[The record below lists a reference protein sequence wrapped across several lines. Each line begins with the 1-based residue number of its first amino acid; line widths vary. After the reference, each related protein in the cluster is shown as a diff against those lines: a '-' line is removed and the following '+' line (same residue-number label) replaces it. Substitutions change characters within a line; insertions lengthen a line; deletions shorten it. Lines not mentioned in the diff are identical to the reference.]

1 MAVAVAFVLINRI
14 ITRGDRQ
21 SVVECRP
28 ETFHPSHRIR
38 MASGVK
44 SSSSSAPKKLLDLST
59 ADRRAFL
66 GSFDQ
71 VMVDCDG
78 CIWSLLAPIA
88 GAGEGLLALQQR
100 MHKRIIYVSNNSV
113 RSVQNFRDQLQKVG
127 LQLDETCL
135 VNSVIAIVH
144 YLRKRAFQGLIY
156 VIGSVEMRRRLSH
169 EGFEVIFGVTKLIE
183 FHFESFLWGKH

>member
-1 MAVAVAFVLINRI
+1 
-14 ITRGDRQ
+14 
-21 SVVECRP
+21 
-28 ETFHPSHRIR
+28 

-156 VIGSVEMRRRLSH
+156 VIGSVEMRWRLSH

-183 FHFESFLWGKH
+183 FHFESIGKNIN